1 MNAVEPE
8 KKGNVY
14 DNLSGHWKYISVDR
28 SFPWH
33 TDVVLNEDNNQILIM
48 PLPSS
53 CSKKAADFYLKIV
66 QRKLAQMGVNP
77 GLEFNPEYGSLDD
90 IFKDVCLSEREGDII
105 IGFGHAPLERLSRD
119 GEVVGWFQIGDN
131 MVMTVEYGTVCD
143 VTFRPMHDRKEDKE

>member
-1 MNAVEPE
+1 MSSAIEPE

-28 SFPWH
+28 TFPWH

-66 QRKLAQMGVNP
+66 QRRIAQLGINP
-77 GLEFNPEYGSLDD
+77 GLEFNAEYGSLDD
-90 IFKDVCLSEREGDII
+90 IAKDVCLSECSGDII
-105 IGFGHAPLERLSRD
+105 IGFGHTPLEEID
-119 GEVVGWFQIGDN
+119 EVAGWFQIGDN
-131 MVMTVEYGTVCD
+131 LVMTVEYGTVCD
-143 VTFRPMHDRKEDKE
+143 VTFRPMHNKDKEDKE